1 MYTVG
6 HLARSFGLSR
16 STLLYYDSIGLCKPS
31 GRSAANY
38 RTYTEKDR
46 ERLGRRATGSL
57 EAYGGPLR
65 FFYFVRV
72 ASEERDRRDDSD
84 DPERAREKEKV
95 WTIRVV
101 IPNALQRTEPLEGL
115 FELAFEEPMPPILPN

>member
-1 MYTVG
+1 VAPPVG
-6 HLARSFGLSR
+6 HRSI
-16 STLLYYDSIGLCKPS
+16 T
-31 GRSAANY
+31 GRDEESKA
-38 RTYTEKDR
+38 
-46 ERLGRRATGSL
+46 GWTGSL

-65 FFYFVRV
+65 FFYFVRI
-72 ASEERDRRDDSD
+72 ASEERDRRDSSD
-84 DPERAREKEKV
+84 DPEREREKEKI